1 MSATRRTQGWTAWL
15 LALPFVA
22 VFGVFM
28 LLPIAGSL
36 LMSFTDMT
44 VRDVRDPFAVD
55 FVGVDQFAA
64 LFANELFVQSLGN
77 TAYFVLAG
85 IPLTMALGLSL
96 AIALDA
102 GIERLRTV
110 FRVGFFAP
118 VVTSIVAIA
127 IVWRF
132 ILQPDGLLNTALAFV
147 GIEGPNWLADPVW
160 AMPAIILMT
169 AWRNLG
175 LLMIIFLAG
184 LQAVP
189 PELHEAAAVDGAGAW
204 TRFRRITLPTLRPT
218 LLLGAVLL
226 SVNYLQFFEEPFVM
240 TGGGPLGSTTSVSLF
255 VYNQFGFG
263 NYAFGAAGAY
273 VLFVLIAAAAAVWFR
288 LLRARD

>member
-1 MSATRRTQGWTAWL
+1 LSATRRTQGWTAWL